1 MAKSDTN
8 SRLLGHICA
17 LFTVTVWG
25 ATFIASKIV
34 LTVLSPTQLM
44 SMRFVLAYIFLRII
58 KPRHPKLVL
67 KDELLFL
74 LAGILG
80 CSLYFWCENAA
91 LLYTQTTNVS
101 IIVAAAPILTAL
113 IVRIVSKGDKISPNI
128 IYGFIVA
135 MIGIVLVVFN
145 GAVVLKL
152 DPKGDLLALAAALA
166 WALYSALQQS
176 SISKYDPIVFSS
188 KVMFYG
194 FVSSLPLIIMNK
206 EYIIDWEALFT
217 TENVICILFLGLLG
231 SGVCYVLWRI
241 ASRNLGIVTTNNYIY
256 LIPFVTMLVSH
267 FVLKS
272 EKITFMAAVGSVLVI
287 LGVIICNTRSRKK
300 LK

>member
-1 MAKSDTN
+1 MAKSDSN
-8 SRLLGHICA
+8 SKILGHICA

-34 LTVLSPTQLM
+34 LEVLTPTQLM
-44 SMRFVLAYIFLRII
+44 TLRFALAYIFLRII
-58 KPRHPKLVL
+58 KPHHPKIVL
-67 KDELLFL
+67 KDELIFL
-74 LAGILG
+74 IAGVFG

-113 IVRIVSKGDKISPNI
+113 IVRIFSKSEKIGANI

-145 GAVVLKL
+145 GTVVLKL
-152 DPKGDLLALAAALA
+152 DPKGDILSLVAALS
-166 WALYSALQQS
+166 WASYSALQKT

-188 KVMFYG
+188 KIMFYG
-194 FVSSLPLIIMNK
+194 FVTSVPLIIINK
-206 EYIIDWEALFT
+206 EYIIDYKALLT
-217 TENVICILFLGLLG
+217 VENIVCILFLGLLG

-241 ASRNLGIVTTNNYIY
+241 SSRNLGIVTANNYIY

-267 FVLKS
+267 FVLKT

-287 LGVIICNTRSRKK
+287 LGVIICNTRGKKK
-300 LK
+300 LN